1 MTGWTITRVQDR
13 LELAAEV
20 MRQMPG
26 VKPQGHFNAWP
37 DYQYSFADQVGQEP
51 KMRKPRPSPRMITE
65 ADEAM
70 LWLRWLEVDD
80 AKLVWARANG
90 KAWKPICWE
99 FGMSR
104 AAAARRWQYGLAVIV
119 WRLNG
124 RVPPAKR
131 SQRFVIEN
139 ADHLSR
145 KIIL

>member
-1 MTGWTITRVQDR
+1 MTGWTIARVQDR

-26 VKPQGHFNAWP
+26 VKPQGYFNAWP
-37 DYQYSFADQVGQEP
+37 DYFHSFADQVGQEP
-51 KMRKPRPSPRMITE
+51 VMRKPRPSPRMITE

-70 LWLRWLEVDD
+70 LWLRWLEVED
-80 AKLVWARANG
+80 AKLVWMRANG

-124 RVPPAKR
+124 RVPPTRR

-139 ADHLSR
+139 ANSLSR
-145 KIIL
+145 KIVL